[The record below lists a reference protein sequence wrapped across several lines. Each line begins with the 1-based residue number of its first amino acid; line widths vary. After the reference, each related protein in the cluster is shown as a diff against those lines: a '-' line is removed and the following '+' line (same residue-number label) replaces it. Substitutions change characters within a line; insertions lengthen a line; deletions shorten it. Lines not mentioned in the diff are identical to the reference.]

1 MRWVVV
7 LTPSILSSCRCSAPG
22 ESLAPSRSCSSQV
35 EPDDHLFGDDG
46 LGLDSVDALELVM
59 EVERRFGVQIQDD
72 EKSREVLK
80 SVRTLAEFL
89 HQSGAKA

>member
-1 MRWVVV
+1 VDALIPQIKV
-7 LTPSILSSCRCSAPG
+7 LLIEGLNLEEMSPDDIG
-22 ESLAPSRSCSSQV
+22 
-35 EPDDHLFGDDG
+35 PDDHLFGDDG

>member
-1 MRWVVV
+1 MDA
-7 LTPSILSSCRCSAPG
+7 LIPQIKTLLIEGLNLEEMSPDDIG
-22 ESLAPSRSCSSQV
+22 
-35 EPDDHLFGDDG
+35 PDDHLFGDAG

-80 SVRTLAEFL
+80 SVRTLAAFL
-89 HQSGAKA
+89 HENGAGTQA